1 LTKTKLRLLFGGLA
15 TVFILGMGDVM
26 TDRLQN
32 VNFSIFKIS
41 NFGSFKAKFY
51 VSDEVFGAEK
61 SSEKI

>member
-1 LTKTKLRLLFGGLA
+1 MF
-15 TVFILGMGDVM
+15 DVM

-32 VNFSIFKIS
+32 VKFSIFKIS